1 MKEKF
6 LNSLE
11 ELRKKAEKRNFNQSV
26 DLIINLK
33 DFDTRKD
40 SLNTFAILPFPPS
53 EKKICAFVEK
63 PNKAFDFCIT
73 KPEIDDWKEKRDIK
87 KLARDYDF
95 FASIP
100 QLMSLVATKF
110 GRILGP
116 PGKMPSPQLGLI
128 TSQDEKSMQELAD
141 KLRKTA
147 RIKAKEPSV
156 KIMIGKE
163 NMDNDKIAQ
172 NAEVVYNTAAN
183 ALPRKKENIKSVM
196 IKLTMSKPV
205 KIDLK

>member
-11 ELRKKAEKRNFNQSV
+11 ELRKKAPKRNFTQSV

-40 SLNTFAILPFPPS
+40 SLNTFAQLPFPPS
-53 EKKICAFVEK
+53 EKRICAFIER

-73 KPEIDDWKEKRDIK
+73 KLDFDKWNDKKEIKR
-87 KLARDYDF
+87 LARDYDF

-116 PGKMPSPQLGLI
+116 LGKMPSPQLGLI
-128 TSQDEKSMQELAD
+128 TSQDELSMQELAE
-141 KLRKTA
+141 KMRKIV

-163 NMDNDKIAQ
+163 NMENEKIAQ
-172 NAEVVYNTAAN
+172 NAEIVYNAAVN

-205 KIDLK
+205 KLDLK